1 VQAELPLP
9 VLPWRVPWWLPPLST
24 LEDTLMRN
32 RRLTDKVLHMR
43 SSRRGGAHGY
53 VAKDQR
59 L

>member
-53 VAKDQR
+53 VAKD
-59 L
+59 